1 VNAFDDPAM
10 TTETGFLD
18 TNGARIYYEVTGSG
32 PAVVMVH
39 AGVANLR
46 MWDEQVAALSDAHRI
61 ITYDTRG
68 YGKTVTDAVQFSNRA
83 DIAALLDHLGEDRAH
98 VVGLSRGGQI
108 ALDFT
113 LEFPDR
119 VRTLTVAAGGVGG
132 YESPAEAPA
141 EVWDAAEAMF
151 VAKNWEG
158 LADFETAYWADGP
171 GQSPD
176 RVPAIRERIHE
187 WVLTTYR
194 AEKEEG
200 QPQPLD
206 PPAEQRLGDL
216 RAPLLVMLGTLD
228 DAGTVDSMRH
238 LAASAPGARLEEFET
253 AHMINLEE
261 PERFN
266 ALLAEQFARG

>member
-1 VNAFDDPAM
+1 M
-10 TTETGFLD
+10 TTDTGFLD
-18 TNGARIYYEVTGSG
+18 TNGARIYYEVTGAG
-32 PAVVMVH
+32 PAVVMIH

-46 MWDEQVAALSDAHRI
+46 MWDAQVAALSGDHRV

-68 YGKTVTDAVQFSNRA
+68 YGRTVTDAVEFSNRA
-83 DIAALLDHLGEDRAH
+83 DIAALLDHLGEERAH

-132 YESPAEAPA
+132 YESPKESPA
-141 EVWDAAEAMF
+141 EIWDAAEAMY

-158 LADFETAYWADGP
+158 LANFETAYWADGP
-171 GQSPD
+171 GQAPD
-176 RVPAIRERIHE
+176 RVPALRAKIHE

-200 QPQPLD
+200 SPQPLD
-206 PPAEQRLGDL
+206 PPAEQRLGEL
-216 RAPLLVMLGTLD
+216 GAPLLVVVGTLD
-228 DAGTVDSMRH
+228 DPGTVDSMRH
-238 LAASAPGARLEEFET
+238 LAASVPGARLEELET

-261 PERFN
+261 PDRFN
-266 ALLAEQFARG
+266 ALLREHLAAG